1 MEFLGFK
8 IIFKEYIPE
17 HKIVSLLKEHVFYK
31 EKKDIFYHM
40 EVVEKTG
47 QCIFCWGL
55 LEFDTSCD
63 FHIDIES
70 LIEDARHSIFNQ
82 FNESIVLHT
91 EGIMNAKDIFL
102 KK

>member
-47 QCIFCWGL
+47 Q
-55 LEFDTSCD
+55 
-63 FHIDIES
+63 
-70 LIEDARHSIFNQ
+70 
-82 FNESIVLHT
+82 
-91 EGIMNAKDIFL
+91 
-102 KK
+102 